1 MTLGPS
7 YQEIEHAAECSD
19 LAVLGALHPR
29 RTRVQGLTDGT
40 LLLLGIMGTASWA
53 RITAAPEFGD
63 GAADPLDRWSQR
75 VVGALATDTGAT
87 AHYPFGGPPYTPFVN
102 WALASGRAFTSPSHM
117 LVHDTVGMLISY
129 RGALHLQQEI
139 DLPPPPMAQSPC
151 DSCVA
156 SPCLSACPVQAL
168 VEGGPYGVT
177 ACHSHL
183 DTPDGAPCL
192 ENGCIARLAC
202 PLSRGAG
209 RDPVQSAHHMSY
221 FHKT

>member
-1 MTLGPS
+1 MTSAPS
-7 YQEIEHAAECSD
+7 YQEIERAAKHRD

-29 RTRVQGLTDGT
+29 HSPVQDLTGGT
-40 LLLLGIMGTASWA
+40 LVLLGLLGPECWT
-53 RITAAPEFGD
+53 RITGAPEFSD
-63 GAADPLDRWSQR
+63 AATDPLDRWSKR
-75 VVGALATDTGAT
+75 IIDALATDTGAT
-87 AHYPFGGPPYTPFVN
+87 AHYPFGGPPYTPFIN

-117 LVHDTVGMLISY
+117 LVHDTVGMMISY

-156 SPCLSACPVQAL
+156 RPCLSTCPVQAL
-168 VEGGPYGVT
+168 VAGGPYGVT

-183 DTPDGAPCL
+183 DTPEGAPCL
-192 ENGCIARLAC
+192 ENGCLARLAC
-202 PLSRGAG
+202 PLSQGAS